1 MEFIKSELYR
11 ESELDLS
18 KHLKKVAYFA
28 SDNGLGHIKRS
39 IIISKYLSKFFN
51 IIIFSNKKKIKQ
63 FDLKKKLKVKNFL
76 FGKFKPG
83 RNLDTSWYKKINTNV
98 IKNSDFF
105 ICDNY
110 PEILNI
116 KTNKKVFIF
125 ANFFWHQILKIK
137 KSSLLK
143 IEKEIKRKKIRI
155 IGNYIF
161 QDKQIKKKF
170 LTCGIGFLG
179 KFQGRLNCRK
189 NILISLGTAYLDRKY
204 VIQFE
209 KQINLITKN
218 RNFEN
223 CKIYLDKIFYNKFAH
238 YKNIYRAD
246 YSESMFKKISIA
258 IVKPGLG
265 IINDCLSHGIYLISV
280 ELPFNREY
288 LNNSNLINKNR
299 LGKNSKSLIKGFEIS
314 QNILN
319 KKQKLK
325 NMFYRYK
332 KLKWNGE
339 RNLYNYIRT
348 IIK

>member
-1 MEFIKSELYR
+1 MKKNCLCIIPAR
-11 ESELDLS
+11 AGS
-18 KHLKKVAYFA
+18 KGVKNKNFKLLNGKPLIQYTIDVAKKIGTHCDIVVS
-28 SDNGLGHIKRS
+28 SD
-39 IIISKYLSKFFN
+39 Y
-51 IIIFSNKKKIKQ
+51 KKIKKICKKNKLE
-63 FDLKKKLKVKNFL
+63 FFGFRPKRLSGDFIETIDVVRYELKKL
-76 FGKFKPG
+76 
-83 RNLDTSWYKKINTNV
+83 
-98 IKNSDFF
+98 
-105 ICDNY
+105 
-110 PEILNI
+110 E
-116 KTNKKVFIF
+116 
-125 ANFFWHQILKIK
+125 
-137 KSSLLK
+137 K
-143 IEKEIKRKKIRI
+143 IEKNIKKKKIRI

-179 KFQGRLNCRK
+179 KFQGRLNYEK

-204 VIQFE
+204 LIQFE
-209 KQINLITKN
+209 KQINQITKN
-218 RNFEN
+218 RDFEYCN
-223 CKIYLDKIFYNKFAH
+223 IYLDKIFYNKFAH

>member
-1 MEFIKSELYR
+1 
-11 ESELDLS
+11 LDLS

-28 SDNGLGHIKRS
+28 SNNGLGHINRS

-51 IIIFSNKKKIKQ
+51 VTIFSNKKKIKQ
-63 FDLKKKLKVKNFL
+63 FDLSKKLKVKNFL
-76 FGKFKPG
+76 FGEFKSG
-83 RNLDTSWYKKINTNV
+83 KNLNSSWYKKINANI
-98 IKNSDFF
+98 IKNFDYF

-125 ANFFWHQILKIK
+125 ANFFWHQIIKIK
-137 KSSLLK
+137 KKPLLK
-143 IEKEIKRKKIRI
+143 IEKNIKKKKIKI

-170 LTCGIGFLG
+170 LTYGIGFLG
-179 KFQGRLNCRK
+179 KFQGRLNCKK
-189 NILISLGTAYLDRKY
+189 NILISLGTAYLDIKY
-204 VIQFE
+204 LIQFE

-218 RNFEN
+218 KDFEN
-223 CKIYLDKIFYNKFAH
+223 CKIYLDKILYNKFAH

-246 YSESMFKKISIA
+246 YSDSMFKKISIA
-258 IVKPGLG
+258 IIKPGLG

-280 ELPFNREY
+280 KLPFNREY
-288 LNNSNLINKNR
+288 SNNSNLINKNR
-299 LGKNSKSLIKGFEIS
+299 LGNNSKSLIEAFGIAL
-314 QNILN
+314 NILN
-319 KKQKLK
+319 EKQRLK

-339 RNLYNYIRT
+339 KSLYNYIRT

>member
-1 MEFIKSELYR
+1 M
-11 ESELDLS
+11 DLS
-18 KHLKKVAYFA
+18 KHLKKIAYFA
-28 SDNGLGHIKRS
+28 SDNGLGHINRS
-39 IIISKYLSKFFN
+39 IIISKYLSKFFD
-51 IIIFSNKKKIKQ
+51 ITIFSNKKKIKQ
-63 FDLKKKLKVKNFL
+63 FDLKNKLKVKNFL
-76 FGKFKPG
+76 FGEFKSG
-83 RNLDTSWYKKINTNV
+83 KNLDTSWYKKINTKV
-98 IKNSDFF
+98 IKNFDFF

-110 PEILNI
+110 PEIFNI

-125 ANFFWHQILKIK
+125 ANFFWYQIMKIK
-137 KSSLLK
+137 KNSLLK
-143 IEKEIKRKKIRI
+143 IEKNIKKKKIRI

-170 LTCGIGFLG
+170 LTYSIGFLG

-204 VIQFE
+204 LIQFE

-223 CKIYLDKIFYNKFAH
+223 YKIYLDKILYNKFAR
-238 YKNIYRAD
+238 YKNVYRAD
-246 YSESMFKKISIA
+246 YTEAMFKKISIA

-265 IINDCLSHGIYLISV
+265 IINDCLSHGIYLVSV

-288 LNNSNLINKNR
+288 SNNSNLINKNK
-299 LGKNSKSLIKGFEIS
+299 LGKNSKSLIEAFEIS
-314 QNILN
+314 LNILN
-319 KKQKLK
+319 EKQKLK

-332 KLKWNGE
+332 KLKWHGE
-339 RNLYNYIRT
+339 KNLHNYIRT

>member
-1 MEFIKSELYR
+1 M
-11 ESELDLS
+11 
-18 KHLKKVAYFA
+18 KKVAYFA

-98 IKNSDFF
+98 IRNFDFF

-125 ANFFWHQILKIK
+125 ANFFWHQITKIK
-137 KSSLLK
+137 KNSLLK
-143 IEKEIKRKKIRI
+143 IEKNIKKKKIRI

-179 KFQGRLNCRK
+179 KFQGRLNCKK
-189 NILISLGTAYLDRKY
+189 NILISLGTAYLDIKY
-204 VIQFE
+204 LIQFE
-209 KQINLITKN
+209 KQINQITKN
-218 RNFEN
+218 RDFEYCN
-223 CKIYLDKIFYNKFAH
+223 IYLDKIFYNKFAH

>member
-1 MEFIKSELYR
+1 M
-11 ESELDLS
+11 
-18 KHLKKVAYFA
+18 
-28 SDNGLGHIKRS
+28 
-39 IIISKYLSKFFN
+39 
-51 IIIFSNKKKIKQ
+51 
-63 FDLKKKLKVKNFL
+63 KVKNFL

-98 IKNSDFF
+98 IRNFDFF

-179 KFQGRLNCRK
+179 KFQGRLNYEK

-204 VIQFE
+204 LIQFE
-209 KQINLITKN
+209 KQINQITKN
-218 RNFEN
+218 RDFEYCN
-223 CKIYLDKIFYNKFAH
+223 IYLDKIFYNKFAH

>member
-1 MEFIKSELYR
+1 MKKNCLCIIPARAGSKGVKNKNFKLLNGKPLVQYTIDIAKKIGTHC
-11 ESELDLS
+11 DIVLS
-18 KHLKKVAYFA
+18 
-28 SDNGLGHIKRS
+28 SD
-39 IIISKYLSKFFN
+39 Y
-51 IIIFSNKKKIKQ
+51 KKIKQ
-63 FDLKKKLKVKNFL
+63 ICKKNKLEFFGFRPKRLSGDFIETIDVVRYELKKL
-76 FGKFKPG
+76 
-83 RNLDTSWYKKINTNV
+83 
-98 IKNSDFF
+98 
-105 ICDNY
+105 
-110 PEILNI
+110 E
-116 KTNKKVFIF
+116 
-125 ANFFWHQILKIK
+125 
-137 KSSLLK
+137 K
-143 IEKEIKRKKIRI
+143 IEKNIKKKKIRI

-179 KFQGRLNCRK
+179 KFQGRLNYEK

-204 VIQFE
+204 LIQFE
-209 KQINLITKN
+209 KQINQITKN
-218 RNFEN
+218 RDFEYCN
-223 CKIYLDKIFYNKFAH
+223 IYLDKIFYNKFAH